1 MQSKG
6 IVKYVCIPFQWCPE
20 NILNLCIKW
29 SAFLQRSVRFGVCSL
44 LFFQM
49 SDIMLVKLMVK
60 MEYINKTYGQNGV
73 YILSENEKIQK
84 DVYESH
90 GDLFQK
96 SNALINGKYRAS
108 LMDQKILNI
117 VLSKLEKRQFED
129 RGESEGLVCTLS
141 AAELKNMLNVEGGSF
156 YTQLKKS
163 AVNLVGYVMGYSDD
177 SLKAFTYLTIVTYA
191 SYQDGI
197 FTVIVNGKLR
207 EEVNRKTQF
216 TMLDLPT
223 MLAYKSV
230 YALRLHEVLLSK
242 CYRKKRA
249 GVSKYTKKEPDKGKY
264 KIEISVSELKLSL
277 GCINSDEKKV
287 KAILSDSANPDY
299 DAAVEAASEKA
310 FKRFAEFK
318 RKVIDVAVSGINE
331 ADNGTTVSYEMN
343 KAGYGGKVYSL
354 TFYVELGA
362 YKNKDK
368 DIKYKN
374 IKDKDVIDGKLIEC
388 KDVTDSKCNQEISEE
403 DAFEIYY
410 EVKSL
415 IEEEISLN
423 DIKAICKAADYD
435 MEKIKNAY
443 NIAQG
448 SGNIS
453 NLVGFL
459 IKAIKDG
466 YSKPVKKRGRPPK
479 KNTFNNFPQRE
490 YTQYDFESI
499 EKEMIKR
506 TSPDN

>member
-1 MQSKG
+1 M
-6 IVKYVCIPFQWCPE
+6 
-20 NILNLCIKW
+20 
-29 SAFLQRSVRFGVCSL
+29 
-44 LFFQM
+44 
-49 SDIMLVKLMVK
+49 
-60 MEYINKTYGQNGV
+60 
-73 YILSENEKIQK
+73 
-84 DVYESH
+84 
-90 GDLFQK
+90 
-96 SNALINGKYRAS
+96 
-108 LMDQKILNI
+108 
-117 VLSKLEKRQFED
+117 
-129 RGESEGLVCTLS
+129 
-141 AAELKNMLNVEGGSF
+141 
-156 YTQLKKS
+156 
-163 AVNLVGYVMGYSDD
+163 
-177 SLKAFTYLTIVTYA
+177 
-191 SYQDGI
+191 
-197 FTVIVNGKLR
+197 
-207 EEVNRKTQF
+207 
-216 TMLDLPT
+216 
-223 MLAYKSV
+223 
-230 YALRLHEVLLSK
+230 
-242 CYRKKRA
+242 
-249 GVSKYTKKEPDKGKY
+249 
-264 KIEISVSELKLSL
+264 SL

-362 YKNKDK
+362 DKNKEK
-368 DIKYKN
+368 D
-374 IKDKDVIDGKLIEC
+374 IKDKDVVIDGKMIEC
-388 KDVTDSKCNQEISEE
+388 KDVTDSKSNQEISEE

-415 IEEEISLN
+415 IEEEISFN

-435 MEKIKNAY
+435 IEKIKNAY
-443 NIAQG
+443 NIAQA

-499 EKEMIKR
+499 EKAMFKK
-506 TSPDN
+506 TSPG

>member
-1 MQSKG
+1 M
-6 IVKYVCIPFQWCPE
+6 
-20 NILNLCIKW
+20 N
-29 SAFLQRSVRFGVCSL
+29 
-44 LFFQM
+44 
-49 SDIMLVKLMVK
+49 
-60 MEYINKTYGQNGV
+60 
-73 YILSENEKIQK
+73 ENEKIQK
-84 DVYESH
+84 DAYESH

-96 SNALINGKYRAS
+96 SNALINGKYKAS
-108 LMDQKILNI
+108 LLDQKILNI

-141 AAELKNMLNVEGGSF
+141 AAELKSMLNAESGSF

-177 SLKAFTYLTIVTYA
+177 SLKAFTYLTIITYA
-191 SYQDGI
+191 SYQNGV

-207 EEVNRKTQF
+207 EEVNRQTQF

-223 MLAYKSV
+223 MLAYRSV

-249 GVSKYTKKEPDKGKY
+249 GVSKYIKKEPDKGKY
-264 KIEISVSELKLSL
+264 KIEIGISELKLLL

-287 KAILSDSANPDY
+287 KAILSNSANPDY

-310 FKRFAEFK
+310 FKRFADFK
-318 RKVIDVAVSGINE
+318 RKVIDVAVNGINE

-354 TFYVELGA
+354 TFYVELGT
-362 YKNKDK
+362 D
-368 DIKYKN
+368 KN
-374 IKDKDVIDGKLIEC
+374 IVDSKMIEC
-388 KDVTDSKCNQEISEE
+388 KDIPAPQNNQDISEE

-415 IEEEISLN
+415 IEEEISFN

-435 MEKIKNAY
+435 IEKIKNAY
-443 NIAQG
+443 NIAQESG
-448 SGNIS
+448 SIS

-459 IKAIKDG
+459 IKAIQDG

-479 KNTFNNFPQRE
+479 KNAFNNFHQRE
-490 YTQYDFESI
+490 YTQYDFESL
-499 EKEMIKR
+499 EKEMLNKNE
-506 TSPDN
+506 PG

>member
-1 MQSKG
+1 MYKME
-6 IVKYVCIPFQWCPE
+6 C
-20 NILNLCIKW
+20 
-29 SAFLQRSVRFGVCSL
+29 FLQRSVRFGVYSL
-44 LFFQM
+44 LFFQI

-96 SNALINGKYRAS
+96 SNALINGKYKAS

-264 KIEISVSELKLSL
+264 KIEIGVSELKLSL

-362 YKNKDK
+362 DKNKEK
-368 DIKYKN
+368 D
-374 IKDKDVIDGKLIEC
+374 IKDKDVVIDGKMIEC
-388 KDVTDSKCNQEISEE
+388 KDVTDSKSNQEISEE

-415 IEEEISLN
+415 IEEEISFN

-435 MEKIKNAY
+435 IEKIKNAY
-443 NIAQG
+443 NIAQA

-499 EKEMIKR
+499 EKAMFKK